1 MPAEQQHASLAQ
13 LHKWHPEYEA
23 KTLVSRSLL
32 LQACKLLPSA
42 TRQEKEAYKL
52 SAKLDHILRAKPE
65 AVRGRQMLVASMV
78 AICSGKKDEWGLQAI
93 MHRWTSS
100 PSAV

>member
-1 MPAEQQHASLAQ
+1 MGWTSLPAEQQHASLAQ

-42 TRQEKEAYKL
+42 TRQEKDAYKL
-52 SAKLDHILRAKPE
+52 SAKLDHIIRAKPE
-65 AVRGRQMLVASMV
+65 AVRGIQMLIASLV
-78 AICSGKKDEWGLQAI
+78 AICAGKKDDGGSRL
-93 MHRWTSS
+93 
-100 PSAV
+100 